1 MVHTDEPSV
10 CTTNTLGTKG
20 VGEAGTIAST
30 PAVVNAV
37 VDAVRHLGID
47 DIQMP
52 CTPERVWRAIQGSK
66 AGGATETPPDAMPH
80 FEEGALNQD
89 EGAGQ

>member
-1 MVHTDEPSV
+1 MA
-10 CTTNTLGTKG
+10 TLAQAIRMALHY
-20 VGEAGTIAST
+20 GEE
-30 PAVVNAV
+30 
-37 VDAVRHLGID
+37 HLGVT

-66 AGGATETPPDAMPH
+66 AGGATDTPPDAMPH
-80 FEEGALNQD
+80 FQEGSPNQD

>member
-1 MVHTDEPSV
+1 
-10 CTTNTLGTKG
+10 
-20 VGEAGTIAST
+20 
-30 PAVVNAV
+30 
-37 VDAVRHLGID
+37 
-47 DIQMP
+47 MP